1 MIDSSIPKCELDDVK
16 SAAKEMSQDNPQ
28 PKKSTV
34 GIQDRSSS
42 REKKSRYT
50 NIGLY
55 TENRNRQAAT
65 QLIPIVDTCRIE
77 TTFAQIGENKVVN
90 TTRKAAAGHRNIK
103 RRANEDN
110 DISDFERELMNEKHH
125 RKKKPLDP
133 RHRLR
138 NAKFTAHENLVLVEN
153 LIPVF
158 HKLAGNNLATTD
170 PAWKHAAWLKITA
183 AVNSLGVY
191 PRHHEH
197 VKKRFHD
204 IKFALRKKMSDE
216 QQSRRSGVSILGKKI
231 FYHDYEELL
240 KPYIYKESFIGID
253 GGYDSSKHI
262 KEQPGT
268 LLLYS
273 ENSSESGLSVTAQGL
288 DLDTDEDDNTTNM
301 NAPIT
306 FYQQH
311 SSNLVGNS
319 SAAEP
324 FTNCANSV
332 APESAGLADS
342 DVTNAAVV
350 PPAPPLHRR
359 TVYGTRNMD
368 HQQYV
373 FDVPQSER
381 LQDKKKSHR
390 KCLMSRLDVLN
401 NHLAKL
407 NGLYEQQIATTQ
419 IYRQQQLNFMCKQNE
434 LLTEQLS
441 KLDSIA
447 TLIGERNNSSNI

>member
-1 MIDSSIPKCELDDVK
+1 MIDSSIPKCELNDVT

-34 GIQDRSSS
+34 GSQDRSSS
-42 REKKSRYT
+42 REKKSLYS
-50 NIGLY
+50 NIGLH
-55 TENRNRQAAT
+55 TENRNRQTAT

-77 TTFAQIGENKVVN
+77 TTLAQIGENKVVN
-90 TTRKAAAGHRNIK
+90 TSRKAAVGHRNIK

-138 NAKFTAHENLVLVEN
+138 NAKFTAQENLVLVEN

-216 QQSRRSGVSILGKKI
+216 QQSRRSGVGILGNKI

-262 KEQPGT
+262 KGT
-268 LLLYS
+268 VFINYCISHMRPDAHYVAQQCFHDFQESDMIDCAFVSTLQKMSCKSGAFPCLL
-273 ENSSESGLSVTAQGL
+273 
-288 DLDTDEDDNTTNM
+288 
-301 NAPIT
+301 
-306 FYQQH
+306 
-311 SSNLVGNS
+311 
-319 SAAEP
+319 
-324 FTNCANSV
+324 
-332 APESAGLADS
+332 
-342 DVTNAAVV
+342 
-350 PPAPPLHRR
+350 
-359 TVYGTRNMD
+359 
-368 HQQYV
+368 
-373 FDVPQSER
+373 
-381 LQDKKKSHR
+381 
-390 KCLMSRLDVLN
+390 
-401 NHLAKL
+401 
-407 NGLYEQQIATTQ
+407 
-419 IYRQQQLNFMCKQNE
+419 
-434 LLTEQLS
+434 
-441 KLDSIA
+441 
-447 TLIGERNNSSNI
+447 